1 MTVGTR
7 VLVIA
12 LALVSI
18 WYVLRWFQLE
28 RSRLTGE
35 KRAPRVLDVALGF
48 VTDFL
53 DTLGIGSFAP
63 TAALFKLLRR
73 MPDEQIPG
81 TLNAGHALPTLAE
94 GLIFV
99 TVVTVDMTTLVSMT
113 AAAIAGAWFGAGT
126 VSRLR
131 RRTLQGAMGSALLAA
146 SLLLL
151 ATNLQWLP
159 GGGHAIGLTG
169 GGLAVAVA
177 VNFVLGGLMT
187 LGIGLY
193 APCLILVSLL
203 GMNPLAAFPIM
214 MASSAFVMAI
224 GGVRFIRSERYS
236 ARAALGLALG
246 GVPGV
251 IVAAYVVKSLSM
263 VWLHWLVVVV
273 VLYAAVVMLMSAWRA
288 RAVGSVSSAEQT
300 SSS

>member
-1 MTVGTR
+1 MTIGTR
-7 VLVIA
+7 VLVAA

-18 WYVLRWFQLE
+18 WYVLQWFLLE
-28 RSRLTGE
+28 RAKAGPENRT
-35 KRAPRVLDVALGF
+35 PRVLDVVLGF
-48 VTDFL
+48 VTDFF

-63 TAALFKLLRR
+63 TTALFKLWRR
-73 MPDEQIPG
+73 IPDEQIPG
-81 TLNAGHALPTLAE
+81 TLNTGHALPTLAE

-99 TVVTVDMTTLVSMT
+99 AAVTVDLTTLVSMI
-113 AAAIAGAWFGAGT
+113 AAAIAGAWVGAGT

-131 RRTLQGAMGSALLAA
+131 RRTIQGAMGSALLIA
-146 SLLLL
+146 SLLFV
-151 ATNLQWLP
+151 ATNLQLMP

-169 GGLAVAVA
+169 GRLAVAVA

-187 LGIGLY
+187 LGVGLY

-214 MASSAFVMAI
+214 MASSAFVMPI

-236 ARAALGLALG
+236 ARAALGLAIG

-251 IVAAYVVKSLSM
+251 IIAAYVVKSLSI
-263 VWLHWLVVVV
+263 VWLRWLVVIV
-273 VLYAAVVMLMSAWRA
+273 VLYAAVLMLSSAWRPHNQSKTLPFP
-288 RAVGSVSSAEQT
+288 R
-300 SSS
+300 